1 MLIGT
6 LGSTENKSP
15 FKILM
20 LVLFVLIEFI
30 FMYKSKPAF
39 TTDDFLTE
47 SMLAYSSNAYDL
59 EIHICF
65 LKTWMESA
73 FIEKF
78 VKNGALRPTNNVERS
93 T

>member
-1 MLIGT
+1 MKKTVKKRAIIMLIGT

-39 TTDDFLTE
+39 TTDDF
-47 SMLAYSSNAYDL
+47 SDR
-59 EIHICF
+59 IHACLLF
-65 LKTWMESA
+65 K
-73 FIEKF
+73 
-78 VKNGALRPTNNVERS
+78 
-93 T
+93 